1 MIYIL
6 TPKSKYYYSNVVSS
20 NYDKWNAIRDS
31 LYSFNITLWDY
42 ESINITIPNSYP
54 YRDVE
59 HLTYDGAKNFTEI
72 IRKRLYETSR

>member
-1 MIYIL
+1 L
-6 TPKSKYYYSNVVSS
+6 SPKTKYYYSNVENS

-42 ESINITIPNSYP
+42 ESINISIPNSYP
-54 YRDVE
+54 YRDE
-59 HLTYDGAKNFTEI
+59 AHLTYDGAKVFTEI